1 MLRMAVRRLEIDSG
15 EDLGRAFFKGFA
27 DRQQTLDAREIRAA
41 FDGADLGHA
50 QFRLRGQI
58 L

>member
-27 DRQQTLDAREIRAA
+27 DRQQTLDAREIGAA
-41 FDGADLGHA
+41 FDGADLGDA
-50 QFRLRGQI
+50 
-58 L
+58 